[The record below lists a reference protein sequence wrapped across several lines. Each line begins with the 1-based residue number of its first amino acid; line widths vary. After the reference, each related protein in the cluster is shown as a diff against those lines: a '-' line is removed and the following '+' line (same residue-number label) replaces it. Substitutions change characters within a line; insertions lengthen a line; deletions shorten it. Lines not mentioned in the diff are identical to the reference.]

1 MDLSLCMIVKNE
13 ANKLP
18 RCLSSVQGI
27 VNEIIVV
34 DTGSTDQ
41 TTKIAQSFGAQVYH
55 YSWNNNF
62 SAARNESLKY
72 AQGQWIL
79 VLDADE
85 VLNPESVP
93 ALEQAMQREQALV
106 INLVRQ
112 EIGAVQSPYSLM
124 SRLFRNHFG
133 IRFSRPYHSMVDDS
147 VTRLLQREPDWKIIN
162 LPEVAI
168 LHDGYEPG
176 AIATRNKLQ
185 KARAT
190 MEGYLATHPD
200 DAYVCAKL
208 GALYNDI
215 GETAKGVALLERGLQ
230 VLTHSAQASAQAAP
244 ENAPIL
250 YELHYHLGIAYSR
263 SQNLVKAEGHYRTAT
278 QQPILNRLK
287 IGAYNNLG
295 GLLKAKGDLPGARM
309 NYEIVTKIDPS
320 LAIGHYNL
328 GMTFKAMGVM
338 PDAIDQYRQAIALNP
353 TYAEA
358 YQNLGV
364 TLLKVGSVLES
375 LDAFGQAIALYEQH
389 DPQEALRLRQGL
401 TEMGLLKK

>member
-1 MDLSLCMIVKNE
+1 MDLSVCMIVKNE
-13 ANKLP
+13 ADKLP

-27 VNEIIVV
+27 ANEIIVV

-41 TTKIAQSFGAQVYH
+41 TVKIAQSFGAQVYH

-62 SAARNESLKY
+62 SAARNESLRY
-72 AQGQWIL
+72 AQGEWVL

-85 VLNPESVP
+85 VLTPESVP
-93 ALEQAMQREQALV
+93 VLKQAMQREQALV

-112 EIGAVQSPYSLM
+112 EVGAVQSPYSLM

-147 VTRLLQREPDWKIIN
+147 VTRLLQREPAWKIIN

-176 AIATRNKLQ
+176 AIATGNKLQ
-185 KARAT
+185 KAKAT

-208 GALYNDI
+208 GALYGDM
-215 GETAKGVALLERGLQ
+215 GDVSKGIALLERGLQ
-230 VLTHSAQASAQAAP
+230 VLTRPTQAGG
-244 ENAPIL
+244 ENAPVL

-263 SQNLVKAEGHYRTAT
+263 SQNLVKAEGHYRTAI
-278 QQPILNRLK
+278 QQPLLNRLK

-295 GLLKAKGDLPGARM
+295 GLLKAKGDLLSARM

-328 GMTFKAMGVM
+328 GMTLKAMGIM
-338 PDAIDQYRQAIALNP
+338 PDAIDRYRQAIALNP

-364 TLLKVGSVLES
+364 TLLKVGAVLES
-375 LDAFGQAIALYEQH
+375 LDAFRQAIALYEQH
-389 DPQEALRLRQGL
+389 DPQEALRLQQGL
-401 TEMGLLKK
+401 IEMGLLKK

>member
-1 MDLSLCMIVKNE
+1 MNLSLCMIVKNE
-13 ANKLP
+13 ADKLP

-27 VNEIIVV
+27 VNETIVV

-41 TTKIAQSFGAQVYH
+41 TTEIAQSFGAQVYH
-55 YSWNNNF
+55 YLWNNNF

-72 AQGQWIL
+72 AEGEWIL

-85 VLNPESVP
+85 VLNPAIVP
-93 ALEQAMQREQALV
+93 AMQEVMQREQALV
-106 INLVRQ
+106 INLMRQ

-133 IRFSRPYHSMVDDS
+133 IRFSRPYHSMIDDS
-147 VTRLLQREPDWKIIN
+147 VARLLQREPTWKILN

-168 LHDGYEPG
+168 FHDGYEPG
-176 AIATRNKLQ
+176 AIATQNKLQ
-185 KARAT
+185 KAKDT

-208 GALYNDI
+208 GALYNDM
-215 GETAKGVALLERGLQ
+215 GETTKGVALLEQGLR
-230 VLTHSAQASAQAAP
+230 SAQP
-244 ENAPIL
+244 TTEDAPIL

-263 SQNLVKAEGHYRTAT
+263 MKNLVKAESHYVTAT

-287 IGAYNNLG
+287 VGAYNNLG
-295 GLLKAKGDLPGARM
+295 GLLKAKGDLSGARM
-309 NYEIVTKIDPS
+309 NYELVTKIDPT

-328 GMTFKAMGVM
+328 GMTFKEMGVM
-338 PDAIDQYRQAIALNP
+338 PDAIDHYKQAIALNP

-364 TLLKVGSVLES
+364 TLLKVGAVLES
-375 LDAFGQAIALYEQH
+375 QEAFKQAIALYQEQN
-389 DPQEALRLRQGL
+389 PEEGMRLQQGL
-401 TEMGLLKK
+401 TQMGLMWKT

>member
-1 MDLSLCMIVKNE
+1 MNLSLCMIVRNE
-13 ANKLP
+13 ADKLP

-27 VNEIIVV
+27 VNETIVV

-41 TTKIAQSFGAQVYH
+41 TTEIAQSFGAQVYH
-55 YSWNNNF
+55 YLWNNNF

-72 AQGQWIL
+72 AEGEWIL

-85 VLNPESVP
+85 VLNPAIVP
-93 ALEQAMQREQALV
+93 AMQEVMQREQALV
-106 INLVRQ
+106 INLMRQ

-133 IRFSRPYHSMVDDS
+133 IRFSRPYHSMIDDS
-147 VTRLLQREPDWKIIN
+147 VARLLQREPTWKILN

-168 LHDGYEPG
+168 FHDGYEPG
-176 AIATRNKLQ
+176 AIATQNKLQ
-185 KARAT
+185 KAKDT

-208 GALYNDI
+208 GALYNDM
-215 GETAKGVALLERGLQ
+215 GETTKGVALLERGLR
-230 VLTHSAQASAQAAP
+230 SAQPTA
-244 ENAPIL
+244 EDAPIL

-263 SQNLVKAEGHYRTAT
+263 MKNLVKAESHYITAT

-287 IGAYNNLG
+287 VGAYNNLG
-295 GLLKAKGDLPGARM
+295 GLLKAKGDLSGARM
-309 NYEIVTKIDPS
+309 NYELVTKIDPT

-328 GMTFKAMGVM
+328 GMTFKEMGVM
-338 PDAIDQYRQAIALNP
+338 PDAIDHYKQAIALNP

-364 TLLKVGSVLES
+364 TLLKVGAVQES
-375 LDAFGQAIALYEQH
+375 QEAFRQAIALYQEQN
-389 DPQEALRLRQGL
+389 PEEGMRLQQGL
-401 TEMGLLKK
+401 TQMGLMWKT

>member
-1 MDLSLCMIVKNE
+1 MNLSLCMIVKNE
-13 ANKLP
+13 AEKLP

-41 TTKIAQSFGAQVYH
+41 TAEIAQSLGAQVYH
-55 YSWNNNF
+55 YLWNNNF

-72 AQGQWIL
+72 AGGEWIL

-85 VLNPESVP
+85 VLNPQIVP
-93 ALEQAMQREQALV
+93 AMQQAMQREQALV
-106 INLVRQ
+106 VNLVRQ

-133 IRFSRPYHSMVDDS
+133 IRFSRPYHSMIDDS
-147 VTRLLQREPDWKIIN
+147 VARLLQREPTWKILN

-176 AIATRNKLQ
+176 AIATQNKLQ
-185 KARAT
+185 KAKET

-208 GALYNDI
+208 GALYNDM
-215 GETAKGVALLERGLQ
+215 GETAKGLELLQRGLRS
-230 VLTHSAQASAQAAP
+230 LGAP
-244 ENAPIL
+244 PTTEDAPIL

-263 SQNLVKAEGHYRTAT
+263 MKNLAQAEEHYVTAT

-287 IGAYNNLG
+287 VGAYNNLG

-309 NYEIVTKIDPS
+309 NYELVTRIDPT

-328 GMTFKAMGVM
+328 GMTFKEMGVM
-338 PDAIDQYRQAIALNP
+338 PDAIDHYKQAIALNP

-364 TLLKVGSVLES
+364 TLLKVGSVQES
-375 LDAFGQAIALYEQH
+375 LEAFQQAIALYQEQN
-389 DPQEALRLRQGL
+389 PEEGMRLLQGL
-401 TEMGLLKK
+401 TQMGLMWKN

>member
-18 RCLSSVQGI
+18 RCLSSIQGI

-41 TTKIAQSFGAQVYH
+41 TTEIAQSFGAQVYH

-93 ALEQAMQREQALV
+93 ALKQAMQRQQALV

-147 VTRLLQREPDWKIIN
+147 VTRLLQREPAWKIIN

-176 AIATRNKLQ
+176 AIATGNKLQ
-185 KARAT
+185 TAKAT
-190 MEGYLATHPD
+190 MEGYLAIHPD

-215 GETAKGVALLERGLQ
+215 GETVKGVALLERGLQ
-230 VLTHSAQASAQAAP
+230 VLTQSDQAAQ

-278 QQPILNRLK
+278 QQPLLNRLK

-295 GLLKAKGDLPGARM
+295 GLLKAKGDLQGARM
-309 NYEIVTKIDPS
+309 NYEIVTKIDPN

-328 GMTFKAMGVM
+328 GMTFKAMGIM
-338 PDAIDQYRQAIALNP
+338 PDAIDHYQQAIALNP

-364 TLLKVGSVLES
+364 TLLKVGAVQES
-375 LDAFGQAIALYEQH
+375 LDAFGQAIALYEQR

-401 TEMGLLKK
+401 IEMGLLKP

>member
-13 ANKLP
+13 AEKLP
-18 RCLSSVQGI
+18 RCLSSIQGF

-41 TTKIAQSFGAQVYH
+41 TAEIAQSFGAQVYH

-62 SAARNESLKY
+62 SAARNESLRY
-72 AQGQWIL
+72 AQGEWVL

-85 VLNPESVP
+85 VLKPEIVP
-93 ALEQAMQREQALV
+93 FLKQAMQREQALV

-147 VTRLLQREPDWKIIN
+147 VTRLLQREPAWKIIN

-176 AIATRNKLQ
+176 AIATNNKLQ
-185 KARAT
+185 KAKAT

-208 GALYNDI
+208 GALYNEM
-215 GETAKGVALLERGLQ
+215 GKVVKGTALLERGLQ
-230 VLTHSAQASAQAAP
+230 ILTDSAQAAE

-250 YELHYHLGIAYSR
+250 YELHYHLGIAHSR
-263 SQNLVKAEGHYRTAT
+263 SQNLVKAEGHYRIAT

-287 IGAYNNLG
+287 VGAYNNLG
-295 GLLKAKGDLPGARM
+295 GLLKAKGDLSGARM
-309 NYEIVTKIDPS
+309 NYEIVTKIDPN

-328 GMTFKAMGVM
+328 GMTLKAMGVM
-338 PDAIDQYRQAIALNP
+338 LDAIDHYRQAIALNP

-375 LDAFGQAIALYEQH
+375 LDVFNQAIALYEQD
-389 DPQEALRLRQGL
+389 DPQEALRLRRGL
-401 TEMGLLKK
+401 TEMGLLQK

>member
-13 ANKLP
+13 ADKLP
-18 RCLSSVQGI
+18 RCLSSVQGM
-27 VNEIIVV
+27 VNEMIVV

-62 SAARNESLKY
+62 SAARNESLRY
-72 AQGQWIL
+72 AQGEWIL

-85 VLNPESVP
+85 VLNPESIP
-93 ALEQAMQREQALV
+93 ALKQAMQRDQALV

-147 VTRLLQREPDWKIIN
+147 VTRLLQREPTWKIIN

-185 KARAT
+185 QAKAT
-190 MEGYLATHPD
+190 MEGYLATHPE

-215 GETAKGVALLERGLQ
+215 GEVKKGIALLERGLEIIA
-230 VLTHSAQASAQAAP
+230 HSAQAAE
-244 ENAPIL
+244 ENAPVL

-287 IGAYNNLG
+287 VGAYNNLG
-295 GLLKAKGDLPGARM
+295 GLLKAKGDLSGARM
-309 NYEIVTKIDPS
+309 NYEIVTKVDPT

-328 GMTFKAMGVM
+328 GMTFKAMGIM
-338 PDAIDQYRQAIALNP
+338 PDAIDHYRQAIALNA

-364 TLLKVGSVLES
+364 TLLKVGAVKES
-375 LDAFGQAIALYEQH
+375 LEAFGQAIALYEQR
-389 DPQEALRLRQGL
+389 DPQEALRLQQGL
-401 TEMGLLKK
+401 VEMGLLKK

>member
-1 MDLSLCMIVKNE
+1 MIVKNE
-13 ANKLP
+13 ADKLP
-18 RCLSSVQGI
+18 RCLSSVQGV
-27 VNEIIVV
+27 VNEMIVV

-62 SAARNESLKY
+62 SAARNESLRY
-72 AQGQWIL
+72 AQGEWIL

-85 VLNPESVP
+85 VLNPESIP
-93 ALEQAMQREQALV
+93 ALKQTMQREQALV

-147 VTRLLQREPDWKIIN
+147 VTRLLQREPAWKIIN

-168 LHDGYEPG
+168 FHDGYEPG

-185 KARAT
+185 QAKAT

-208 GALYNDI
+208 GALYNDM
-215 GETAKGVALLERGLQ
+215 GEVAKGIALLERGLQ
-230 VLTHSAQASAQAAP
+230 SLIHAAQAAE
-244 ENAPIL
+244 ENAPVL

-263 SQNLVKAEGHYRTAT
+263 SQNLGKAEGHYRTAT

-287 IGAYNNLG
+287 VGAYNNLG

-309 NYEIVTKIDPS
+309 NYEIVTKIDPT

-338 PDAIDQYRQAIALNP
+338 PDAIDHYRQAIALNP

-358 YQNLGV
+358 HQNLGV
-364 TLLKVGSVLES
+364 TLLKVGAVQES
-375 LDAFGQAIALYEQH
+375 LDAFGQAIALYESR

-401 TEMGLLKK
+401 IEMGLLKK

>member
-1 MDLSLCMIVKNE
+1 MIVKNE
-13 ANKLP
+13 ADKLP
-18 RCLSSVQGI
+18 RCLSSVQGV
-27 VNEIIVV
+27 VNEMIVV

-62 SAARNESLKY
+62 SAARNESLRY
-72 AQGQWIL
+72 AQGEWIL

-85 VLNPESVP
+85 VLNPESIP
-93 ALEQAMQREQALV
+93 ALKQTMQREQALV

-147 VTRLLQREPDWKIIN
+147 VTRLLQREPAWKIIN

-168 LHDGYEPG
+168 FHDGYEPG

-185 KARAT
+185 QAKAT

-208 GALYNDI
+208 GALYNDM
-215 GETAKGVALLERGLQ
+215 GEVTKGIALLERGLQ
-230 VLTHSAQASAQAAP
+230 ILIHSAQAAE
-244 ENAPIL
+244 ENAPVL

-263 SQNLVKAEGHYRTAT
+263 SQNLGKAEGHYRTAT

-287 IGAYNNLG
+287 VGAYNNLG

-309 NYEIVTKIDPS
+309 NYEIVTKIDPT

-338 PDAIDQYRQAIALNP
+338 PDAIDHYRQAIALNP

-364 TLLKVGSVLES
+364 TLLKVGAVQES
-375 LDAFGQAIALYEQH
+375 LDAFGQAIALYESR
-389 DPQEALRLRQGL
+389 DPDEAHRLRQGL
-401 TEMGLLKK
+401 IEMGLLKK

>member
-1 MDLSLCMIVKNE
+1 
-13 ANKLP
+13 
-18 RCLSSVQGI
+18 
-27 VNEIIVV
+27 
-34 DTGSTDQ
+34 
-41 TTKIAQSFGAQVYH
+41 
-55 YSWNNNF
+55 
-62 SAARNESLKY
+62 
-72 AQGQWIL
+72 

-85 VLNPESVP
+85 VLKPEIVP
-93 ALEQAMQREQALV
+93 ALKQAMQREQALV

-112 EIGAVQSPYSLM
+112 ELGAVQSPYSLM

-147 VTRLLQREPDWKIIN
+147 VTRLLQREPTWKIIN

-176 AIATRNKLQ
+176 AIANKLQ
-185 KARAT
+185 KAKAT
-190 MEGYLATHPD
+190 MEGYLANHPD

-208 GALYNDI
+208 GALYNDM
-215 GETAKGVALLERGLQ
+215 GEVAKGMALLERGLQ
-230 VLTHSAQASAQAAP
+230 VLTDSAQSAE
-244 ENAPIL
+244 ENAPVL
-250 YELHYHLGIAYSR
+250 YELHYHLGIAHSR
-263 SQNLVKAEGHYRTAT
+263 SQNLVKAEGHYRSAT
-278 QQPILNRLK
+278 QQPLLNRLK

-328 GMTFKAMGVM
+328 GMTLKAMGFM

-375 LDAFGQAIALYEQH
+375 LDAFKQAIALYEQH

-401 TEMGLLKK
+401 IEMGLLKK

>member
-1 MDLSLCMIVKNE
+1 MIVKNE
-13 ANKLP
+13 ADKLP

-27 VNEIIVV
+27 VNETIVV

-41 TTKIAQSFGAQVYH
+41 TTEIAQSFGAQVYH
-55 YSWNNNF
+55 YLWNNNF

-72 AQGQWIL
+72 AEGEWIL

-85 VLNPESVP
+85 VLNPAIVP
-93 ALEQAMQREQALV
+93 AMQEVMQREQALV
-106 INLVRQ
+106 INLMRQ

-133 IRFSRPYHSMVDDS
+133 IRFSRPYHSMIDDS
-147 VTRLLQREPDWKIIN
+147 VARLLQREPTWKILN

-168 LHDGYEPG
+168 FHDGYEPG
-176 AIATRNKLQ
+176 AIATQNKLQ
-185 KARAT
+185 KAKDT

-208 GALYNDI
+208 GALYNDM
-215 GETAKGVALLERGLQ
+215 GETTKGVALLERGLR
-230 VLTHSAQASAQAAP
+230 SAQPTA
-244 ENAPIL
+244 EDAPIL

-263 SQNLVKAEGHYRTAT
+263 MKNLVKAESHYITAT

-287 IGAYNNLG
+287 VGAYNNLG
-295 GLLKAKGDLPGARM
+295 GLLKAKGDLSGARM
-309 NYEIVTKIDPS
+309 NYELVTKIDPT

-328 GMTFKAMGVM
+328 GMTFKEMGVM
-338 PDAIDQYRQAIALNP
+338 PDAIDHYKQAIALNP

-364 TLLKVGSVLES
+364 TLLKVGAVQES
-375 LDAFGQAIALYEQH
+375 QEAFRQAIALYQEQN
-389 DPQEALRLRQGL
+389 PEEGMRLQQGL
-401 TEMGLLKK
+401 TQMGLMWKT

>member
-1 MDLSLCMIVKNE
+1 MNLSLCMIVKNE
-13 ANKLP
+13 ADKLP

-41 TTKIAQSFGAQVYH
+41 TAEIAQSFGAQVYH
-55 YSWNNNF
+55 YLWNNNF

-72 AQGQWIL
+72 AQGEWIL

-85 VLNPESVP
+85 VLNLAIVP
-93 ALEQAMQREQALV
+93 AMQQVMQREQALV
-106 INLVRQ
+106 VNLMRQ

-133 IRFSRPYHSMVDDS
+133 IRFSRPYHSMIDDS
-147 VTRLLQREPDWKIIN
+147 VARLLQREPTWKILN

-176 AIATRNKLQ
+176 AIAAQNKLQ
-185 KARAT
+185 KAKET

-208 GALYNDI
+208 GALYNDM
-215 GETAKGVALLERGLQ
+215 GETAKGIALLERGLRS
-230 VLTHSAQASAQAAP
+230 LISSTAQPTTEDAP
-244 ENAPIL
+244 VL
-250 YELHYHLGIAYSR
+250 YELHYHLGIAHSR
-263 SQNLVKAEGHYRTAT
+263 MKNLVQAEAHYITAT

-287 IGAYNNLG
+287 VGAYNNLG
-295 GLLKAKGDLPGARM
+295 GLLKAKGDLQGARM
-309 NYEIVTKIDPS
+309 NYELVTKIDPT

-328 GMTFKAMGVM
+328 GMTFKEMGVM
-338 PDAIDQYRQAIALNP
+338 PDAIEHYKQAIVLNP

-364 TLLKVGSVLES
+364 TLLKVGAVLES
-375 LDAFGQAIALYEQH
+375 LEAFKQAIALYQEQN
-389 DPQEALRLRQGL
+389 PEEGLRLQQGL
-401 TEMGLLKK
+401 TQMGLMWKT

>member
-1 MDLSLCMIVKNE
+1 MIVKNE
-13 ANKLP
+13 ADKLP
-18 RCLSSVQGI
+18 RCLSSVQGF
-27 VNEIIVV
+27 VNEMIVV

-41 TTKIAQSFGAQVYH
+41 TTEIAQSLGAEVYH

-62 SAARNESLKY
+62 SAARNESLRY
-72 AQGQWIL
+72 AQGEWIL

-85 VLNPESVP
+85 VLNPESIP
-93 ALEQAMQREQALV
+93 ALKQAMQREQALV

-147 VTRLLQREPDWKIIN
+147 VTRLLQREPTWKIIN

-168 LHDGYEPG
+168 FHDGYKPG

-185 KARAT
+185 QAKST

-208 GALYNDI
+208 GALYNDM
-215 GETAKGVALLERGLQ
+215 GEVTKGIALLERGLQ
-230 VLTHSAQASAQAAP
+230 SLTHAAQAAE
-244 ENAPIL
+244 ENAPVL

-263 SQNLVKAEGHYRTAT
+263 SQNLGKAEGHYRTAT

-287 IGAYNNLG
+287 VGAYNNLG

-309 NYEIVTKIDPS
+309 NYEIVTKIDPT

-338 PDAIDQYRQAIALNP
+338 PDAIDHYRQAIALNP

-364 TLLKVGSVLES
+364 TLLKVGAVQES
-375 LDAFGQAIALYEQH
+375 LDAFAQAIALYESR
-389 DPQEALRLRQGL
+389 DPLEAQRLRQGL
-401 TEMGLLKK
+401 IEMGLLKK

>member
-13 ANKLP
+13 ADKLP
-18 RCLSSVQGI
+18 RCLSSVQGF
-27 VNEIIVV
+27 VNEMIVV

-41 TTKIAQSFGAQVYH
+41 TTEIAQSLGAEVYH

-62 SAARNESLKY
+62 SAARNESLRY
-72 AQGQWIL
+72 AQGEWIL

-85 VLNPESVP
+85 VLNPESIP
-93 ALEQAMQREQALV
+93 ALKQAMQREQALV

-147 VTRLLQREPDWKIIN
+147 VTRLLQREPTWKIIN

-168 LHDGYEPG
+168 FHDGYKPG

-185 KARAT
+185 QAKST

-208 GALYNDI
+208 GALYNDM
-215 GETAKGVALLERGLQ
+215 GEVTKGIALLERGLQ
-230 VLTHSAQASAQAAP
+230 SLTHAAQAAE
-244 ENAPIL
+244 ENAPVL

-263 SQNLVKAEGHYRTAT
+263 SQNLGKAEGHYRTAT

-287 IGAYNNLG
+287 VGAYNNLG

-309 NYEIVTKIDPS
+309 NYEIVTKIDPT

-338 PDAIDQYRQAIALNP
+338 PDAIDHYRQAIALNP

-364 TLLKVGSVLES
+364 TLLKVGAVQES
-375 LDAFGQAIALYEQH
+375 LDAFAQAIALYESR
-389 DPQEALRLRQGL
+389 DPLEAQRLRQGL
-401 TEMGLLKK
+401 IEMGLLKK

>member
-13 ANKLP
+13 ADKLP
-18 RCLSSVQGI
+18 RCLSSVQSI
-27 VNEIIVV
+27 VNEMIVV

-41 TTKIAQSFGAQVYH
+41 TTEIAQSFGAQVYH
-55 YSWNNNF
+55 YAWNNNF
-62 SAARNESLKY
+62 SAARNESLRY
-72 AQGQWIL
+72 AQGDWVL

-85 VLNPESVP
+85 VLKPEIVP
-93 ALEQAMQREQALV
+93 ALKQAMQREQALV

-112 EIGAVQSPYSLM
+112 ELGAVQSPYSLM

-147 VTRLLQREPDWKIIN
+147 VTRLLQREPTWKIIN

-176 AIATRNKLQ
+176 AIANKLQ
-185 KARAT
+185 KAKAT
-190 MEGYLATHPD
+190 MEGYLANHPD

-208 GALYNDI
+208 GALYNDM
-215 GETAKGVALLERGLQ
+215 GEVAKGMALLERGLQ
-230 VLTHSAQASAQAAP
+230 VLTDSAQSAE
-244 ENAPIL
+244 ENAPVL
-250 YELHYHLGIAYSR
+250 YELHYHLGIAHSR
-263 SQNLVKAEGHYRTAT
+263 SQNLVKAEGHYRSAT
-278 QQPILNRLK
+278 QQPLLNRLK

-328 GMTFKAMGVM
+328 GMTLKAMGFM

-375 LDAFGQAIALYEQH
+375 LDAFKQAIALYEQH

-401 TEMGLLKK
+401 IEMGLLKK